1 MNPTSVEQFLEE
13 SFIPVD
19 KQAEHLNIHIEK
31 RYRVTDNLVSDM
43 ISTVEAESQD
53 IMLIGAGPRF
63 MTDGEKSMTSFFG
76 LFRKKVDDVLE
87 HASCP
92 VAIFVNRDYR
102 NGDEVA
108 VLINGSM
115 DSFLFTYVRRLLE
128 DGGSF
133 IHLYY
138 FSSGSE
144 EYVGQIYK
152 INKQY
157 ANRVHLYPLVEIEDL
172 VLPIIH
178 GLLILSYDTCVGIA
192 ANEKVF
198 KALPSLLVMKDA
210 S

>member
-1 MNPTSVEQFLEE
+1 MKKVLFLL
-13 SFIPVD
+13 D

-43 ISTVEAESQD
+43 ISTVEAESPD
-53 IMLIGAGPRF
+53 ILLLGAGPRF

-115 DSFLFTYVRRLLE
+115 DSFLLHLCA
-128 DGGSF
+128 SF
-133 IHLYY
+133 IGRWREFYS
-138 FSSGSE
+138 F
-144 EYVGQIYK
+144 
-152 INKQY
+152 
-157 ANRVHLYPLVEIEDL
+157 
-172 VLPIIH
+172 
-178 GLLILSYDTCVGIA
+178 ILFQQW
-192 ANEKVF
+192 K
-198 KALPSLLVMKDA
+198 
-210 S
+210 

>member
-1 MNPTSVEQFLEE
+1 MEGVL
-13 SFIPVD
+13 FIY
-19 KQAEHLNIHIEK
+19 I
-31 RYRVTDNLVSDM
+31 
-43 ISTVEAESQD
+43 IS
-53 IMLIGAGPRF
+53 
-63 MTDGEKSMTSFFG
+63 
-76 LFRKKVDDVLE
+76 
-87 HASCP
+87 
-92 VAIFVNRDYR
+92 
-102 NGDEVA
+102 A
-108 VLINGSM
+108 V
-115 DSFLFTYVRRLLE
+115 
-128 DGGSF
+128 
-133 IHLYY
+133 
-138 FSSGSE
+138 

>member
-1 MNPTSVEQFLEE
+1 M
-13 SFIPVD
+13 
-19 KQAEHLNIHIEK
+19 
-31 RYRVTDNLVSDM
+31 
-43 ISTVEAESQD
+43 
-53 IMLIGAGPRF
+53 
-63 MTDGEKSMTSFFG
+63 
-76 LFRKKVDDVLE
+76 
-87 HASCP
+87 
-92 VAIFVNRDYR
+92 
-102 NGDEVA
+102 A

-198 KALPSLLVMKDA
+198 KALPSLLVMNGCQ

>member
-1 MNPTSVEQFLEE
+1 M
-13 SFIPVD
+13 
-19 KQAEHLNIHIEK
+19 
-31 RYRVTDNLVSDM
+31 
-43 ISTVEAESQD
+43 
-53 IMLIGAGPRF
+53 
-63 MTDGEKSMTSFFG
+63 
-76 LFRKKVDDVLE
+76 DDVLE

-157 ANRVHLYPLVEIEDL
+157 ANRVHLYPLVEMEDL
-172 VLPIIH
+172 ALSTIH